1 MRRRL
6 RNLIVTGAAGLLL
19 GSAVGCYGH
28 FKLVNGVREFNE
40 GVGENRMMRSLV
52 MWALVIIPVYEVA
65 WLGDVLVFNVTEFFN
80 APPSKV
86 ATADRSHALPDG
98 GEVRVSQ
105 VAPDTVRIRRTDGA
119 GHEQAVDIVKVGARA
134 GYVRRVDPNGN
145 TGGRI
150 VRAVEELPDGSLL
163 ASP

>member
-6 RNLIVTGAAGLLL
+6 RDLLVDLLVTATAGLLL
-19 GSAVGCYGH
+19 GTAVGCYGH

-52 MWALVIIPVYEVA
+52 MWGLVIIPVYEVA
-65 WLGDVLVFNVTEFFN
+65 WLGDVLIFNVIEFFN
-80 APPSKV
+80 APPSAV
-86 ATADRSHALPDG
+86 TAEQRHALPGG
-98 GEVRVSQ
+98 GEVRVAR

-134 GYVRRVDPNGN
+134 GYVRRADGA
-145 TGGRI
+145 I
-150 VRAVEELPDGSLL
+150 IRAVEELPDGRLM
-163 ASP
+163 ATP